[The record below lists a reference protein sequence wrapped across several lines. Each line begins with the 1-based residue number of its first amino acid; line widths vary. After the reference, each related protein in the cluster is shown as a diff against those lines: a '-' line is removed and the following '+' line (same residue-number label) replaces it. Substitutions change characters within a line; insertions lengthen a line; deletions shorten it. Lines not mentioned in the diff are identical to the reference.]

1 MGRIKHWVAV
11 SLLAL
16 SATACGDDDDGGG
29 GGGGSAAAI
38 CMDQI
43 ACGDQLVDQMSCVQ
57 LYEAFLTPAKIAEC
71 DACVK
76 KEACE
81 TQEAACESACTVTQ

>member
-29 GGGGSAAAI
+29 GGGGSAASI

-43 ACGDQLVDQMSCVQ
+43 ACGNQLLDQASCVQ
-57 LYEAFLTPAKIAEC
+57 LYEALLPPAKIAAC

-76 KEACE
+76 KEGCD
-81 TQEAACESACTVTQ
+81 TQDTACESSCSAQ

>member
-1 MGRIKHWVAV
+1 MGKIQSWVAV
-11 SLLAL
+11 AL
-16 SATACGDDDDGGG
+16 VAVSVSACGDDDDGGG

-43 ACGDQLVDQMSCVQ
+43 ACGDQLADQATCVQ
-57 LYEAFLTPAKIAEC
+57 LYEAFLTPAQIAAC

-81 TQEAACESACTVTQ
+81 TQEAACESVCTAS